1 MKTIAMFA
9 LPFVSLLAP
18 LQAGQIRTDS
28 AQKQGVVLLQRV
40 AESAQEVRA
49 AAERIESYDR
59 TPTDFSRQTHLL
71 QLETV
76 KEEINAMTRD
86 LDRLAASRDSLD
98 QADRRAVNRVLIAA
112 VELAQTANSAIT
124 KAMQWDANPALKVEY
139 RKLIETCYRQSSQL
153 VKALNAGIVEL
164 K

>member
-9 LPFVSLLAP
+9 LPCVSLLAP

-86 LDRLAASRDSLD
+86 LDRLAASCDSLD
-98 QADRRAVNRVLIAA
+98 QADRRAVNR
-112 VELAQTANSAIT
+112 
-124 KAMQWDANPALKVEY
+124 
-139 RKLIETCYRQSSQL
+139 
-153 VKALNAGIVEL
+153 
-164 K
+164 